1 MVDRVA
7 EADPAHIEALL
18 TSGDLAGARAALAG
32 LSGDE
37 RFAVVRIKL
46 GLYDGSLPPD
56 AALQQLIQLMRRAG
70 EVPGAK
76 ALYQEAAEAAYH
88 QRQSSVSHSHP
99 PPRTP
104 QDS

>member
-1 MVDRVA
+1 MVDRVP
-7 EADPAHIEALL
+7 EADPERIDALL
-18 TSGDLAGARAALAG
+18 RSGDLVGARAALAG
-32 LSGDE
+32 LSSDE
-37 RFAVVRIKL
+37 RFAVVRIRL

-70 EVPGAK
+70 ELPGAK
-76 ALYQEAAEAAYH
+76 ALYQEAAEAAYQ

-104 QDS
+104 QDN

>member
-1 MVDRVA
+1 MVDRVP
-7 EADPAHIEALL
+7 EADPARIDALL
-18 TSGDLAGARAALAG
+18 TSGDLAGARAALSE
-32 LSGDE
+32 LTSDE
-37 RFAVVRIKL
+37 RFVVLRIKL
-46 GLYDGSLPPD
+46 GLYEGSLPPD

-70 EVPGAK
+70 ELPGAK
-76 ALYQEAAEAAYH
+76 ALYQEAAEAAYR